1 MKHWLM
7 KTEPSVF
14 SLQDLQACPN
24 QTAEWEG
31 IRNYQARNLMR
42 DEMKAGDRVL
52 FYHSSTDVVGV
63 VGTATVSRGA
73 YPDHTSWN
81 PESKYFDP
89 KSSPENPRWV
99 MVDLSFESRFPET
112 VTLDEMRAIPALK
125 DMRVIKKG
133 QRLSIQP
140 VTAKEFK
147 AVEAHAKKKAGG

>member
-14 SLQDLQACPN
+14 SLQDLEASPN
-24 QTAEWEG
+24 QSAEWEG

-52 FYHSSTDVVGV
+52 FYHSATKVPAV
-63 VGTATVSRGA
+63 VGTAVVVREA
-73 YPDHTSWN
+73 YPDNTAWS

-99 MVDLSFESRFPET
+99 MVDIRFEEEFAEPLGLAELRENPK
-112 VTLDEMRAIPALK
+112 LK
-125 DMRVIKKG
+125 DMMLLRKG
-133 QRLSIQP
+133 MRLSIQP
-140 VTAKEFK
+140 VTRQEFE
-147 AVEAHAKKKAGG
+147 AVLAMARS